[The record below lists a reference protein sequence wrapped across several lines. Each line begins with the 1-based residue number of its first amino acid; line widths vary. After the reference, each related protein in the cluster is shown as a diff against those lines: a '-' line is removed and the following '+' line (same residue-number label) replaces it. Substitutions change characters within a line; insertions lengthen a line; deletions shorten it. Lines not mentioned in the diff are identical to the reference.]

1 MLVAPDK
8 LSQFSA
14 ATNNMKD
21 SQVIET
27 YAH

>member
-1 MLVAPDK
+1 MSVVPDK

-14 ATNNMKD
+14 ATNNMK
-21 SQVIET
+21 STQVIET